1 MKTIRTWLLLGLFT
15 FGISGIMYAQAL
27 DEMHSDIMKDFGKV
41 TAENEALEKGE
52 NKKDKKSES
61 KATPTVEDGKKSQK
75 DENKK
80 PESSVE
86 EPKNQAQK

>member
-52 NKKDKKSES
+52 NKKDKKIRI
-61 KATPTVEDGKKSQK
+61 KSDTNCRGRQK
-75 DENKK
+75 I
-80 PESSVE
+80 
-86 EPKNQAQK
+86 PKG